1 MKKNK
6 GISWQRPAL
15 DRGRAFP
22 IGTVTRRCRLVRT
35 NLPGVKPLPLDLQV
49 LPQRLK
55 RLPRHVGCPS
65 CPLGGPAAAA
75 AYLLR
80 DKPLHQFDQM
90 EGFDTEPKKW
100 RVVLFDKVAYTD
112 NFAWAWAWKTAANM
126 KGLPAEV
133 EKCEHEQQE
142 PRKTTCDSAET
153 AETGEGTS
161 ASHRGIISGETEP
174 VPSDV

>member
-6 GISWQRPAL
+6 GISWRRPVL
-15 DRGRAFP
+15 DRERAFP
-22 IGTVTRRCRLVRT
+22 IGVVTRRSRLIRISLRGVR
-35 NLPGVKPLPLDLQV
+35 PLPFELQV

-55 RLPRHVGCPS
+55 RLPRHEGCLHA
-65 CPLGGPAAAA
+65 PLGGSAAAA

-80 DKPLHQFDQM
+80 DKPLHQFEKM
-90 EGFDTEPKKW
+90 EGFDTEPKQW

-142 PRKTTCDSAET
+142 QRETTCDSAET
-153 AETGEGTS
+153 AEGGEGN
-161 ASHRGIISGETEP
+161 
-174 VPSDV
+174 PSSPALNGSSSW